1 MGKKLLVADD
11 SLTIQKVIKLA
22 LSADGYDIQTVSDG
36 NDALQQVAVF
46 HPDVVLI
53 DVGIPGR
60 TAFEVKK
67 AMNEDPDLK
76 RIPVVLM
83 SSAFEKVDEAK
94 VALLQFEGRLTKPFD
109 PTHLRQA
116 LQQALATRGEDA
128 PAPEPTLQFSSELS
142 KKASSQ
148 PEISLVTNFSKKEPV
163 AIESFDDFK
172 IEAPAEER
180 TKTFTAHQSDPLW
193 NDESSAEDPHS
204 DLSLSEPTL
213 SSMAA
218 PPRQQAAAT
227 TQNTQKRELTSI
239 TLPDMHTDDIR
250 HLTESTVRM
259 GALDEFGAWNIG
271 ESSKSESSSSP
282 LDLEPLSVE
291 SNDFLEE
298 NRLDLHVGDDAES
311 MVSLEEVVPP
321 KFDITKNIQ
330 RPKKEEL
337 VLPVAS
343 VVESDREPTSFIQT
357 HLPNTEFPRIDPKPV
372 TRSQP
377 QPQHVEATHS
387 SASPQIDLE
396 ALTQKLTARLEEMVK
411 EQVQKSLEQMA
422 KKALPDI
429 AEKVVRQEIRRILE
443 SIQ

>member
-22 LSADGYDIQTVSDG
+22 LSADGYEIQTVSDG

-116 LQQALATRGEDA
+116 LQQALATRGDES

-142 KKASSQ
+142 KKVSST
-148 PEISLVTNFSKKEPV
+148 PDISLVSSLSKKDPAPV
-163 AIESFDDFK
+163 ESFDDFK
-172 IEAPAEER
+172 IESPVEER
-180 TKTFTAHQSDPLW
+180 TKTFTAIQSDPLW
-193 NDESSAEDPHS
+193 NDEASNSELPLEDIS
-204 DLSLSEPTL
+204 VSEPTL

-218 PPRQQAAAT
+218 TPKPAAT
-227 TQNTQKRELTSI
+227 TQKRELTSI
-239 TLPDMHTDDIR
+239 TLPEMHNDDIR

-271 ESSKSESSSSP
+271 ESSKTETAGSP
-282 LDLEPLSVE
+282 LDLEPIAVE

-298 NRLDLHVGDDAES
+298 NRFDLEAADEPL
-311 MVSLEEVVPP
+311 VSLEEVIPP

-337 VLPVAS
+337 VLPVAT
-343 VVESDREPTSFIQT
+343 VVESEREPTSFIQT
-357 HLPNTEFPRIDPKPV
+357 HLPNAEIPRIEPKTIP
-372 TRSQP
+372 RAQP
-377 QPQHVEATHS
+377 QPQHVEAAPS
-387 SASPQIDLE
+387 VASAPQVDIE
-396 ALTQKLTARLEEMVK
+396 ALTKQLTARLEEIVK
-411 EQVQKSLEQMA
+411 EQVEKSLEQMA

-429 AEKVVRQEIRRILE
+429 AEKVIRQEIRRILE